1 MKRREFITLLGGA
14 AAAWPLAA
22 RAQQVALI
30 AFLHG
35 GDSEQFDHLLAAF
48 RVGLKDMGFEAPRNI
63 AITYRW
69 AESRNERLPGLA
81 RELAALNPAVFVT
94 AGGDFSA
101 EAAKAAG
108 GNIPVVFVSGG
119 DPVRSGLVTSM
130 NRPGGNA
137 TGITVLTTSL
147 EPKRL
152 ELLREIAPRTGTL
165 GALVNPTRFDAE
177 TQARDVSEAARAL
190 GLPLEMLHASN
201 DAEVESVFASLAQKG
216 VGALLVGSD
225 VFFYR
230 RRQKLVLLAAHYRIP
245 AIYQWREFALAGGLM
260 SYGTNLADAYRQVGI
275 YAGRILRGAKPADLP
290 VQQSTKIELVI
301 NLNSAKA
308 LGLDVPLPLLMRV
321 DEVIE

>member
-1 MKRREFITLLGGA
+1 MKRREFITLVGGA

-22 RAQQVALI
+22 RAQQVPLI

-35 GDSEQFDHLLAAF
+35 GDSEQFDHLLVAF
-48 RVGLKDMGFEAPRNI
+48 RAGLKDMGFEAPGNI

-69 AESRNERLPGLA
+69 AENRNERLPGLA
-81 RELAALNPAVFVT
+81 RELAALNPAVFVA

-101 EAAKAAG
+101 EAAKAAS
-108 GNIPVVFVSGG
+108 GNIPVVFISGG

-152 ELLREIAPRTGTL
+152 ELLREIAPRTATL

-177 TQARDVSEAARAL
+177 MQARDVSEAARAL
-190 GLPLEMLHASN
+190 GLPLEVLHASN

-216 VGALLVGSD
+216 VGALLVGSEAGPA
-225 VFFYR
+225 R
-230 RRQKLVLLAAHYRIP
+230 RALSRSRDLSMARIRSCRRADELRDQSGGSLSPSRHLCRPHPQGRQ
-245 AIYQWREFALAGGLM
+245 
-260 SYGTNLADAYRQVGI
+260 
-275 YAGRILRGAKPADLP
+275 AGRAAGAA
-290 VQQSTKIELVI
+290 
-301 NLNSAKA
+301 
-308 LGLDVPLPLLMRV
+308 V
-321 DEVIE
+321 DQDRAGDQPQ

>member
-1 MKRREFITLLGGA
+1 
-14 AAAWPLAA
+14 
-22 RAQQVALI
+22 
-30 AFLHG
+30 
-35 GDSEQFDHLLAAF
+35 
-48 RVGLKDMGFEAPRNI
+48 MGFEAPGNI

-69 AESRNERLPGLA
+69 AENRNERLPGLA
-81 RELAALNPAVFVT
+81 RELAALNPAVFVA

-101 EAAKAAG
+101 EAAKAAS
-108 GNIPVVFVSGG
+108 GNIPVVFISGG

-152 ELLREIAPRTGTL
+152 ELLREIAPRTATL

-177 TQARDVSEAARAL
+177 MQARA
-190 GLPLEMLHASN
+190 
-201 DAEVESVFASLAQKG
+201 
-216 VGALLVGSD
+216 
-225 VFFYR
+225 R
-230 RRQKLVLLAAHYRIP
+230 RRVLSGCRSRCCTPATMQKWNRSLPRWRRKASALSSSDPKLVLLAAHSRVP

-260 SYGTNLADAYRQVGI
+260 SYGTNLAEAYRQVGI
-275 YAGRILRGAKPADLP
+275 YAGRILRGAKPAELP